1 MRKESHTATPEKN
14 SGLKEKP
21 ESDSES
27 KELMRIVFF
36 AGNLGFTM
44 VLCIVAGFFAGLWLD
59 KFFTTD
65 YIFLVIFLIAG
76 IGAGFYQCYRLI
88 KKDLKL

>member
-44 VLCIVAGFFAGLWLD
+44 VLCIVAGFFTGLWLD